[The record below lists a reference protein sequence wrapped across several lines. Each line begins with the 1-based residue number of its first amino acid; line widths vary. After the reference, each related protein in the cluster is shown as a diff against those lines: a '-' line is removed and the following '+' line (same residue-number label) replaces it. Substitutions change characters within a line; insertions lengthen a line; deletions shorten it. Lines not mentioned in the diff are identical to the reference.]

1 MRNNLESYTSTL
13 RNQLSDKNIANRM
26 KSVDR
31 KLVSKALRKTL
42 KWLKDNENGTKKEFK
57 KQLKELRKVAV
68 PVINKVFGRKED
80 FDLNLEDD
88 DDDDDKEEEKKNPK

>member
-1 MRNNLESYTSTL
+1 MTKDAEKNKIEDEEFRQLVEMRNNLESYTSTL

-42 KWLKDNENGTKKEFK
+42 KWLKDNENGTKKK
-57 KQLKELRKVAV
+57 NLKS
-68 PVINKVFGRKED
+68 N
-80 FDLNLEDD
+80 
-88 DDDDDKEEEKKNPK
+88 